1 MTKWE
6 YCVLRQVVPPGK
18 EDPRQAMWQ
27 TSEGGSAN
35 YKGEEAAFAVRF
47 KALGDQ
53 GWELVSHQ
61 FTQALV
67 GEYLSVF
74 KRPK

>member
-6 YCVLRQVVPPGK
+6 YCHLWQMVPSSK
-18 EDPRQAMWQ
+18 EEPIDAMWK
-27 TSEGGSAN
+27 TSEGGSAT
-35 YKGEEAAFAVRF
+35 YKGAEAAFAVRF

-61 FTQALV
+61 AVEGSF
-67 GEYLSVF
+67 LSVF